1 MVLSLVRA
9 ANSSEAASTL
19 LRLAGE
25 GEGDFSFK
33 LGDLASLVLGDR
45 LTLEWR
51 ISSTSICLDYSP
63 PINYIYR

>member
-19 LRLAGE
+19 LRLA